1 MSGKRVVFR
10 DIAALVAQIAVLSLI
25 SEVARLAAALSPLP
39 VPAGAVGLVMLF
51 LMLRAGWIKV
61 AWIERGASLLV
72 RHLGLFLV
80 PFGVGFMA
88 FGDLMSAHGAAL
100 LAVLIASTAFG
111 IAATGLTGEI
121 VRNLKPGLRAGQR
134 VMR

>member
-88 FGDLMSAHGAAL
+88 FGYLMAAHGAAL